1 MSEQFLSSEHG
12 ADEGDQEDDGLIALW
27 RFLARSGL
35 ALRRRWH
42 VALLVALIGS
52 GAILAHLALRPPRYV
67 SRGLVQIG
75 LLADADASE
84 DLRFAAMA
92 DKAFNTHLRLLT
104 SERVTLAAMERTEH
118 VTLPPGPQRDEALE
132 EFLSRVE
139 IRPLRDT
146 FLVELA
152 SSSKEPK
159 LSAARV
165 NNLLEVFVS
174 TSNEFV
180 GSRFV
185 AEEIQARER
194 EAQAGR
200 ALDLARSKRSDYL
213 TEHGQIPFDARERA
227 LTVRSQ
233 QLEERFAQVE
243 IKLASIAAQQSRV
256 KTNVDSSR
264 SDAPEVMLGRLT
276 SLDPNSRRLILQPTQ
291 ELRATLLRKR
301 AVLEDDHP
309 EVVALGLELQAE
321 REALRLSL
329 AAMSDG
335 ELAGLTQ
342 NAAVLESE
350 RAEIDRLRNALS
362 RESFRLAELHANYEL
377 VHRDVEWYER
387 ELERTRTEQFRASG
401 RSQVQM
407 AAKVLARGE
416 VPVEPTSPF
425 SPLKVILILFVMSGL
440 GVTVVVIWDHV
451 DDTVSGEETVTE
463 LALPLIGRVPLSR
476 SGPSELELVLATVA
490 TDKPT
495 PEGEAFRLL
504 RTNLTYG
511 LAGLAGKT
519 LLVTSPQP
527 SEGKTLTSVRL
538 AAILSQT
545 EEKVLL
551 IEADLRR
558 PRVSALLEE
567 PWPHGL
573 ADVLAGLSTL
583 DEAVFE
589 SKIPGLSVLPAG
601 STPPSPGDLF
611 VRGNF
616 DQVLAQAHETYSVVV
631 IDSPPVLG
639 LADTSLLAPHANG
652 VALVARRGKTRRRAL
667 RAALDQLVG
676 CGVTPTG
683 LILNGVEVGDG
694 YGYGYGYYDPKPAPA
709 PLAPGA

>member
-1 MSEQFLSSEHG
+1 MSEPLQNSDPG
-12 ADEGDQEDDGLIALW
+12 DEESDLADDGLLALW
-27 RFLARSGL
+27 RFLAQSGL

-42 VALLVALIGS
+42 IALLVAILGS
-52 GAILAHLALRPPRYV
+52 GAIFAHLGLRPPSYV

-104 SERVTLAAMERTEH
+104 SERVTLAAMERTEQ
-118 VTLPPGPQRDEALE
+118 TSLPPGPKRDKALE
-132 EFLSRVE
+132 KFLERVR
-139 IRPLRDT
+139 IRPVRDT
-146 FLVELA
+146 FLVELS
-152 SSSKEPK
+152 SSSKSPGT
-159 LSAARV
+159 SAARV
-165 NNLLEVFVS
+165 NNLLDVFVS

-185 AEEIQARER
+185 AEEAQARER

-200 ALDLARSKRSDYL
+200 ALALARSKQSDFL
-213 TEHGQIPFDARERA
+213 ITHGQIPFDAQERA
-227 LTVRSQ
+227 LTVRSGH
-233 QLEERFAQVE
+233 LEERYAKAE
-243 IKLASIAAQQSRV
+243 IDLASIAAQQSRV
-256 KTNVDSSR
+256 VANLDSR
-264 SDAPEVMLGRLT
+264 RQDEPEVMLGRLT
-276 SLDPNSRRLILQPTQ
+276 SIDPGSRRLLLEPAHK
-291 ELRATLLRKR
+291 LRAQLFRKR
-301 AVLEDDHP
+301 ALLEQDHP
-309 EVVALGLELQAE
+309 ELVGLELELKAE
-321 REALRLSL
+321 RGALKLSL
-329 AAMSDG
+329 AAMSEG

-342 NAAVLESE
+342 QANVLRSE
-350 RAEIDRLRNALS
+350 KAEIGRLRTKLR
-362 RESFRLAELHANYEL
+362 RESFSLAELHANYEL

-407 AAKVLARGE
+407 AAKILARGE

-425 SPLKVILILFVMSGL
+425 TPLKIVLILFFMSAL
-440 GVTVVVIWDHV
+440 GVALVVVWDHV
-451 DDTVSGEETVTE
+451 DDTISGEETVSD
-463 LALPLIGRVPLSR
+463 LALPLIGRVPTSR
-476 SGPSELELVLATVA
+476 PGPSELELVLATVA

-504 RTNLTYG
+504 RTNLTYS

-545 EEKVLL
+545 EDKVLL

-558 PRVSALLEE
+558 PRASALLEE

-573 ADVLAGLSTL
+573 ADVLAGLVPLS
-583 DEAVFE
+583 EAVFE
-589 SKIPGLSVLPAG
+589 SPIPGLSVLAAG

-611 VRGNF
+611 VRGHF
-616 DQVLAQAHETYSVVV
+616 DEVLAEAHRTYSVIV

-639 LADTSLLAPHANG
+639 LADTSLLAPHADG
-652 VALVARRGKTRRRAL
+652 IALVARRGKTRRRAL
-667 RAALDQLVG
+667 RAALDQLIA
-676 CGVTPTG
+676 CGVTPAG

-694 YGYGYGYYDPKPAPA
+694 YGYGYGYYDPKPVPAPA
-709 PLAPGA
+709 PGA

>member
-1 MSEQFLSSEHG
+1 LSEQFLSSEHG
-12 ADEGDQEDDGLIALW
+12 ADEGDLEDDGLIALW